1 MTWDTIVVWVI
12 RGIILLYVLITAIV
26 AVIKKQRK
34 PIVGDDLDV
43 SDDSDISLFEKIA
56 SSAIQFIGE
65 AEKSFNNLIG
75 DSNKKAGTMK
85 LDNVLSKLRQ
95 LCGDLD
101 FDFDIQYW
109 TNFVNKIVDNMNI
122 KKDVGEEQSIQVD
135 KVDVSKEQSTQMDK
149 IDVSDNTNTKDED
162 VIGYV
167 NIFDPISLEK
177 KSVPVRKKFSFEE

>member
-1 MTWDTIVVWVI
+1 MTWDTIVAWVI
-12 RGIILLYVLITAIV
+12 RGVILLYVLITAIV
-26 AVIKKQRK
+26 AVIKKRRK
-34 PIVGDDLDV
+34 PIVGEDLDV
-43 SDDSDISLFEKIA
+43 SEDSDISLFEKIA

-75 DSNKKAGTMK
+75 NSDKKAGAMK

-122 KKDVGEEQSIQVD
+122 KKDDGAEQSIQVD
-135 KVDVSKEQSTQMDK
+135 NVDCKEQSSQMDK
-149 IDVSDNTNTKDED
+149 VDISDNTNTNDES

-167 NIFDPISLEK
+167 EVFDPISLEK

>member
-1 MTWDTIVVWVI
+1 MTWDTIVAWVI

-34 PIVGDDLDV
+34 PVVGDDLDV

-56 SSAIQFIGE
+56 TSAIQFIGE

-75 DSNKKAGTMK
+75 NSDKKAGTMK

-109 TNFVNKIVDNMNI
+109 TNFVNKIVENMNI
-122 KKDVGEEQSIQVD
+122 KKDDGEEQSIQVD
-135 KVDVSKEQSTQMDK
+135 NKVDDTSIKEK
-149 IDVSDNTNTKDED
+149 SDD

-167 NIFDPISLEK
+167 DVIDPLTLEK
-177 KSVPVRKKFSFEE
+177 KSAPVRKKFSFEE

>member
-1 MTWDTIVVWVI
+1 MTWDTIVAWVI
-12 RGIILLYVLITAIV
+12 RCIILLYVLITAIV
-26 AVIKKQRK
+26 AVIKKRRK
-34 PIVGDDLDV
+34 PVVGDDLDV

-109 TNFVNKIVDNMNI
+109 TNFVNKIVENMNI
-122 KKDVGEEQSIQVD
+122 KKDDGEEQSIQVD
-135 KVDVSKEQSTQMDK
+135 KISVNEKQSTQMDK
-149 IDVSDNTNTKDED
+149 VDAIKNDEE

-167 NIFDPISLEK
+167 EIHDPITYEPK
-177 KSVPVRKKFSFEE
+177 EIPVKRKKFSFEE